1 MIVSFREQMNPSIS
15 LACSRLNGGLQKI
28 LPLVD
33 VTLFEKWVFADV
45 IKLRISR
52 WNYPRLQGGGSLNVM
67 TSVLRREE
75 KRRWGDTE
83 EKVTWKERLRL
94 EWWSHKPRNV
104 WSCQQL
110 GEARKRPPTKPSE
123 GVWAWHYLDFRLL
136 ASRTERQKKFS
147 CSKLAICGHLVQQPQ
162 KTQTLPISSCSTGPF
177 LLPNAA
183 PITPVV
189 HRLSSVCI
197 VLDQTHHLPCYR

>member
-1 MIVSFREQMNPSIS
+1 MVAFKRYFHSWMWLIWKMGLCRCNKVKDLKMKLSTIK
-15 LACSRLNGGLQKI
+15 GG
-28 LPLVD
+28 V
-33 VTLFEKWVFADV
+33 
-45 IKLRISR
+45 
-52 WNYPRLQGGGSLNVM
+52 SLNVM

-83 EKVTWKERLRL
+83 EKVRWKERLRL

-110 GEARKRPPTKPSE
+110 GQARKGPPTKPSE

-136 ASRTERQKKFS
+136 TSRTERQKKFS

-162 KTQTLPISSCSTGPF
+162 KTHRLPISSCWTGPF
-177 LLPNAA
+177 LLPNTALT
-183 PITPVV
+183 TPVV
-189 HRLSSVCI
+189 HRLSSVCL
-197 VLDQTHHLPCYR
+197 VLDQIHHLPCYR